1 MSSVSNQRTTG
12 VRKTELPLFFTPL
25 TGARETSRLLY
36 SVTPI
41 VNRGVV
47 IRCPEH
53 TRETDS

>member
-25 TGARETSRLLY
+25 TGARDIA
-36 SVTPI
+36 SV
-41 VNRGVV
+41 VLSHSERESWGVV
-47 IRCPEH
+47 RYPEH